1 MPGGISNVI
10 LKDAKK
16 LDLSY
21 VPKNIL
27 CRGEELKR
35 LKIFVSTGKVLI
47 SGGIGTGKTM
57 LARHIGG
64 DAYVNCYMNKTE
76 HRVLE
81 EIIKQLKPR
90 FNPAGLPNQKLWNEI
105 ESGKR
110 IILDEMDGMNV
121 DELRHFAYS
130 ISRQYEVGKKIEYIA
145 ITRNHFI
152 LEQMMNDEAIWSTFA
167 GKAVVELKPYT
178 REQMREILA
187 FRAQESLDAKAY
199 DDDIIAL
206 ITDSA
211 LISPGHMR
219 TGIDLMRNAALMAE
233 SRGDT
238 TITPDDVREANREE
252 WVGDL
257 ENMEKEEMLVFLA
270 VAAACRTNAYVSM
283 NEIVD
288 MLRVKEEEYHIKV
301 DETRFKKTFQA
312 LLQEDFVYQGAD
324 GFTILHYP
332 VAALIEE
339 IEKRMSC
346 H

>member
-1 MPGGISNVI
+1 MI

-21 VPKNIL
+21 VPERIL
-27 CRGEELKR
+27 CRDDELKR
-35 LKIFVSTGKVLI
+35 LKIFADAGKVLI
-47 SGGIGTGKTM
+47 SGGIGTGKTL

-81 EIIKQLKPR
+81 EILKQLKPR

-121 DELRHFAYS
+121 DELRHFAYA
-130 ISRQYEVGKKIEYIA
+130 ISRQYEVGKKIAYIA

-152 LEQMMNDEAIWSTFA
+152 LEQMINDEAIWSTFA

-178 REQMREILA
+178 REQMQEILT
-187 FRAQESLDAKAY
+187 FRAQESLHAKAY

-206 ITDSA
+206 VADSA
-211 LISPGHMR
+211 LMSPGHMR
-219 TGIDLMRNAALMAE
+219 TGIDLLRNAALMAE

-238 TITPDDVREANREE
+238 AIRPDDVREANREE
-252 WVGDL
+252 WVSDFR
-257 ENMEKEEMLVFLA
+257 NMEREEMLVFLA
-270 VAAACRTNAYVSM
+270 VAVACRTSTYASM
-283 NEIVD
+283 EEIVD
-288 MLRVKEEEYHIKV
+288 VLRTKEEEYRITV
-301 DETRFKKTFQA
+301 EERRFKQTFQA
-312 LLQEDFVYQGAD
+312 LLQEDFVYQGAC

-332 VAALIEE
+332 VTALIEE
-339 IEKRMSC
+339 LEKRLR